1 MFGFNRW
8 QSGTA
13 ALMALSVTAGAIAP
27 LVAPTPSVAQT
38 SAFTDVPANYWAS
51 PFIAELA
58 RRDILAGFPDNT
70 FRPEQPVTRA
80 QFAAIVRQAFQ
91 KAAER
96 SATQF
101 TDVPANYWAASA
113 IQQAYTTGFLAG
125 YPGNRF
131 EPNQNI
137 PREQVLVSLAN
148 GLDYSASG
156 EPATILNQYYSDAN
170 AISGYAQSPIAAATQ
185 RQIVVNYPN
194 VRFLNPTQTA
204 TRADVAAFVYQAL
217 ANAGQVT
224 AINSPYVVAQQA
236 QQPTTPAVVTIPSG
250 TTIPVKYDQAERI
263 LVTKEETAPLTLVVG
278 QNVVTRDGT
287 ILMPAGSQVVG
298 ELQPA
303 EGGSQFVAR
312 ELVLTNGQRYQLNAT
327 SEVITKTERI
337 RKGVNVGNV
346 VKNAALG
353 AAATA
358 AVQAVTGDRD
368 IELGPTLGGAGVGAL
383 VGLFLGRNSVDLVAI
398 DPDTDLQ
405 LTLGSDLTLSQGNNA
420 QPQSGNAQ

>member
-1 MFGFNRW
+1 MSRFNRW

-13 ALMALSVTAGAIAP
+13 ALMALSVTTGAIAP
-27 LVAPTPSVAQT
+27 FIASAPAFAQAAT
-38 SAFTDVPANYWAS
+38 FSDVPTNYWAS

-58 RRDILAGFPDNT
+58 RRNVIAGFPDGT
-70 FRPEQPVTRA
+70 FKPEQPVTRA

-96 SATQF
+96 SGTQF
-101 TDVPANYWAASA
+101 VDVPANYWANAA
-113 IQQAYTTGFLAG
+113 IQDAYTKGFLAG

-131 EPNQNI
+131 EPDQNI

-148 GLDYSASG
+148 GLDYTATG
-156 EPATILNQYYSDAN
+156 EATTVLNQAFSDAN
-170 AISGYAQSPIAAATQ
+170 AISGYAQTPVAAATQ

-194 VRFLNPTQTA
+194 VRFLNPTETA

-217 ANAGQVT
+217 ANARQV
-224 AINSPYVVAQQA
+224 AAVNSPYIVGQA

-287 ILMPAGSQVVG
+287 VLIPANSQVVG
-298 ELQPA
+298 ELRPA

-312 ELVLTNGQRYQLNAT
+312 ELVMSTGQRYPLTAS

-337 RKGVNVGNV
+337 RKGINVGNT

-358 AVQAVTGDRD
+358 AIQAVTGDRD
-368 IELGPTLGGAGVGAL
+368 IEVGTTLGGAGVGAL
-383 VGLFLGRNSVDLVAI
+383 LGLFLGRNSVDLVAI

-405 LTLGSDLTLSQGNNA
+405 LTLGSDLALTQRGTTQQPTGNT
-420 QPQSGNAQ
+420 Q